1 MTGLLKINRLVGD
14 PEVDYQVNFTTPGKS
29 YARAFSQSHLA
40 EFLHLPV
47 GMSEDET
54 DKLFENLIEHGNAM
68 VDEVEIPEREMSVMG
83 FEQVASEF

>member
-29 YARAFSQSHLA
+29 YARAFSQEHLA
-40 EFLHLPV
+40 EFLRTPI
-47 GMSEDET
+47 GMPDDET
-54 DKLFENLIEHGNAM
+54 DKLFESLIEHGNAM
-68 VDEVEIPEREMSVMG
+68 VDEITIPEREMTVLG

>member
-29 YARAFSQSHLA
+29 YARAFSQDHLA
-40 EFLHLPV
+40 EFLRTPI
-47 GMSEDET
+47 GMAENET
-54 DKLFENLIEHGNAM
+54 DKLFESLIEHGNAM
-68 VDEVEIPEREMSVMG
+68 VDEISIPEREMTVLG

>member
-29 YARAFSQSHLA
+29 YARAFSQTHLA
-40 EFLHLPV
+40 DFLRTPV
-47 GMSEDET
+47 GMPDDEA
-54 DKLFENLIEHGNAM
+54 DKLFESLIEHGNAM
-68 VDEVEIPEREMSVMG
+68 VDEVEIPEREMTVLG

>member
-29 YARAFSQSHLA
+29 YARAFSQTHLA
-40 EFLHLPV
+40 EFLRTPV
-47 GMSEDET
+47 GIDDDQA
-54 DKLFENLIEHGNAM
+54 DKLFESLIEHGNAM
-68 VDEVEIPEREMSVMG
+68 LDEVHIPEHDMTVMG